1 MINKMRNIINNL
13 KIKNKLV
20 VTYLIVA
27 ITTVSVVGIYLTTR
41 MTDIVINKS
50 ISQAENNANT
60 MQYRLEEIIKLTTKV
75 SDMIY
80 GDKDLNSIISRAYDN
95 YGDVVEAYD
104 NYPVVKNYL
113 KYYKEFANITLYV
126 ENETLLENSEIL
138 KVTNEIREEVWYQ
151 DAIKGNGKI
160 SWRYT
165 QDKYSKLYHL
175 SLVRS
180 IKDINGKQ
188 TAVLV
193 IDISQSA
200 LAAITNPDSQNNIIA
215 LDRKTIS
222 LNEERNIEDEQLSGI
237 KVNES
242 EDGANSVI
250 RTKFNDKDSYIIM
263 NSFKVE
269 KTLAN
274 EFQVLIILPVDTITN
289 QTNEV
294 INKSIEVVII
304 TIVLSLIIIMIFSR
318 SISSRI
324 DVLRQEMH
332 RVVNGDFYI
341 VKKIEGN
348 DEIGQLYK
356 DLKIMIESI
365 KKLIDE
371 VYVQKINQQ
380 QLKVK
385 QKEVE
390 FAMLSSQI
398 NPHFLYNTLE
408 TIRMKAYCNEDREVA
423 NIVKKLGKIMRRNL
437 EVSGK
442 EVSLASELELIK
454 NYLEIQAMRFE
465 GLVEYELNIED
476 NINVNEYKILPL
488 LIQPIVENA
497 FIHGLEEK
505 KEKGWIKLSIFNSDE
520 CLVIEVSDNGIGIEK
535 EKLIKINSDLDLMY
549 DDNKSIGMK
558 NVNQRIKMYYG
569 NQYGLKI
576 MSELQIIT
584 VVTFK
589 LPIAIRG
596 EI

>member
-304 TIVLSLIIIMIFSR
+304 TIVLSLIIIIIFSR

-576 MSELQIIT
+576 MSELQIRT

>member
-1 MINKMRNIINNL
+1 MINIVNNL

-20 VTYLIVA
+20 LTYLIVA

-41 MTDIVINKS
+41 MTEIVITKS
-50 ISQAENNANT
+50 ISEAENNANT

-80 GDKDLNSIISRAYDN
+80 ADEDLNSIISKKYDN
-95 YGDVVEAYD
+95 YGDIVKAYD
-104 NYPVVKNYL
+104 NYPVIKNYL

-126 ENETLLENSEIL
+126 ENETLLENSSIL
-138 KVTNEIREEVWYQ
+138 KVTNQVKEQLWYQ
-151 DAIKGNGKI
+151 DAIKDNGKI

-165 QDKYSKLYHL
+165 QDKLSKVYYL
-175 SLVRS
+175 SLVRLV
-180 IKDINGKQ
+180 KDINGKQ

-193 IDISQSA
+193 IDIAPSV
-200 LAAITNPDSQNNIIA
+200 LDAITNSDLNNNIIA
-215 LDRKTIS
+215 LDRKTILLKENRS
-222 LNEERNIEDEQLSGI
+222 IEDEELSGVKI
-237 KVNES
+237 KELNN
-242 EDGANSVI
+242 GANCVF
-250 RTKFNDKDSYIIM
+250 RTKFNNEDSYVIM

-269 KTLAN
+269 KALEN

-318 SISSRI
+318 NISSRI
-324 DVLRQEMH
+324 DLLRQEMH

-341 VKKIEGN
+341 METIEGN

-365 KKLIDE
+365 KKLIEE
-371 VYVQKINQQ
+371 VYVQTIKQQ

-408 TIRMKAYCNEDREVA
+408 TIRMKAYCNKDREVA
-423 NIVKKLGKIMRRNL
+423 DIVKKLGKIMRRNL

-442 EVSLASELELIK
+442 EVNLESELELIK

-465 GLVEYELNIED
+465 GLVEYELNIEEHI
-476 NINVNEYKILPL
+476 NINEYKILPL

-505 KEKGWIKLSIFNSDE
+505 KDKGWIRLSIFHSDKY
-520 CLVIEVSDNGIGIEK
+520 LIIEVRDNGVGIEK
-535 EKLIKINSDLDLMY
+535 EKLIKINSDLEIM
-549 DDNKSIGMK
+549 DDNNKSIGMK
-558 NVNQRIKMYYG
+558 NVNQRIKIYYG

-576 MSELQIIT
+576 TSELQVGTI
-584 VVTFK
+584 VTFK
-589 LPIAIRG
+589 LPKAIRG

>member
-215 LDRKTIS
+215 LDRKIIS

-576 MSELQIIT
+576 MSELQIRT